1 MGPSSAWGPPLG
13 RSTFSYGSLTFAMLG
28 VLPRTLVAPLFRRTH
43 QELEQSMRDIPIP
56 ESSSPVPHPRS
67 PRDDLVWLRPSDG
80 PADTR
85 HDGRVHPG
93 GRAGPHPAPLPT
105 TGADPGGIWLEAAL
119 VRLEAL
125 VADLRSKMSRRV
137 RVVPVNDFSSPADPG
152 GWLEALEEIAATALD
167 IEFAAREAILRVK
180 VAALQDGA
188 EDGTVETASEK
199 TG

>member
-1 MGPSSAWGPPLG
+1 
-13 RSTFSYGSLTFAMLG
+13 
-28 VLPRTLVAPLFRRTH
+28 
-43 QELEQSMRDIPIP
+43 
-56 ESSSPVPHPRS
+56 
-67 PRDDLVWLRPSDG
+67 
-80 PADTR
+80 
-85 HDGRVHPG
+85 
-93 GRAGPHPAPLPT
+93 
-105 TGADPGGIWLEAAL
+105 L